1 MTEDVNARTSPA
13 VQRVRAAIVE
23 AAATVLSRDE
33 HASMQAVAEAA
44 GVGRATLYRHFPS
57 RETLLCALADAA
69 VTGAGESLQR
79 ANLDAVPADE
89 AIARATRALLGNAE
103 HYAVVSRTGLEVDP
117 AARQRVFIGPLT
129 ALVARG
135 QEDGVLR
142 DDLPASLMYDCWI
155 GMVVRIVPN
164 VEAVGVEDA
173 SSAIVRLF
181 LDGARPR
188 S

>member
-1 MTEDVNARTSPA
+1 
-13 VQRVRAAIVE
+13 
-23 AAATVLSRDE
+23 
-33 HASMQAVAEAA
+33 MQAVAEAA

-89 AIARATRALLGNAE
+89 AIARATRAPPGNAE

-117 AARQRVFIGPLT
+117 EARQRVFIGPLT

-135 QEDGVLR
+135 ERRRAARRPARVAAVRLLDRDGR
-142 DDLPASLMYDCWI
+142 AHRAD
-155 GMVVRIVPN
+155 